1 MEALKSPLLKPG
13 DMGPAVKIWA
23 WDYHPCSKHCVFVCQ
38 RLILLLMS
46 HLYILSQHPPPCFCA
61 QIHSVRS
68 DSVERGLHV
77 FMWIPSASHGLSG
90 QQCVY
95 IYLESSA
102 WILQN
107 ALRATR
113 TFFFFF
119 KKGRDKQNWQLL
131 FQNRISVCSIS
142 NYILP
147 QRRPLHLKAK
157 HLPVEILVHVKGL

>member
-46 HLYILSQHPPPCFCA
+46 HLYILSQHPPPCFCT

-90 QQCVY
+90 LQCVY

-102 WILQN
+102 WIQQN

-113 TFFFFF
+113 TFF
-119 KKGRDKQNWQLL
+119 KKREREGAI
-131 FQNRISVCSIS
+131 NRIDSSLSRITLVFVVYQIIFCLKGGLFISRQSIF
-142 NYILP
+142 
-147 QRRPLHLKAK
+147 PLKY
-157 HLPVEILVHVKGL
+157 